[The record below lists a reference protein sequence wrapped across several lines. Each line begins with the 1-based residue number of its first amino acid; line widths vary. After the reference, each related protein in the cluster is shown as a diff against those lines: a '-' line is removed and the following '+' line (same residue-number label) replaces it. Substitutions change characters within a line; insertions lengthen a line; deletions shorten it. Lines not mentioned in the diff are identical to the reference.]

1 MSVQHTISTNKLLL
15 LDHGFIQLVD
25 SMGSDLSVVN
35 SARVSF
41 GKRTEKLE
49 GKDENLITYLA
60 AHNHTSPFRH
70 VQFQFHVKA
79 PEAVARQWYKH
90 VIGCSYSG
98 GVTGS
103 GEKDHGWNEI
113 SGRYV
118 DLSDVEM
125 YCPEQF
131 RAQSINNRQASSGT
145 LGDGDAQ
152 AASHAALT
160 NHYKLC
166 TETYR
171 YLISIGVAK
180 EQARLALPFGLYT
193 EWYWTASLQAVAHFI
208 SLRQHPGAQWEI
220 QQYAQAMEHLA
231 TSVAPYSLGAL
242 QSVEAK

>member
-1 MSVQHTISTNKLLL
+1 MTDTRTVHSNRLLL

-41 GKRTEKLE
+41 GKKCHELREQDEK
-49 GKDENLITYLA
+49 LITYLA
-60 AHNHTSPFRH
+60 QHNHTSPFRH

-90 VIGCSYSG
+90 VIGCNYG
-98 GVTGS
+98 D

-118 DLSDVEM
+118 DLSDTEM
-125 YCPEQF
+125 YIPDQF
-131 RAQSINNRQASSGT
+131 RAQARDNRQASAGT

-152 AASHAALT
+152 QAAHSMVAMHNKA
-160 NHYKLC
+160 C
-166 TETYR
+166 VDTYR
-171 YLISIGVAK
+171 YLLNLGVAK
-180 EQARLALPFGLYT
+180 EQARLVLPFSLYT

-242 QSVEAK
+242 QSAEAK